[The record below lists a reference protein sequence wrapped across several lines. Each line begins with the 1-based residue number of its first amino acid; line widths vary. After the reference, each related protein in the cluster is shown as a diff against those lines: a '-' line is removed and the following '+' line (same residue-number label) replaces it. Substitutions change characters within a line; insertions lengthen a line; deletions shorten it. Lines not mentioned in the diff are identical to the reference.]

1 MSTRLSDT
9 QLRALMREAR
19 TTLAD
24 ELATLTDA
32 QWHHQSLC
40 GEWDVEHVVAHLI
53 AGASTGQWAWFRSIV
68 AAGFRPAVHNQRRL
82 REHLGATPAQTLENF
97 RAIIDSTTTPSKHS
111 VAYLGEV
118 LVHGQDI
125 RRPLGLPLEPD
136 VAALTPVAGF
146 FAKRDFAVASASVAK
161 GLALRATDGPF
172 TAGGGPGVSGPTLAL
187 VMTLAGR
194 PAYLDQLEG
203 PGVAVLEG
211 RIGQP
216 SPSSSA

>member
-1 MSTRLSDT
+1 MTRLSDE
-9 QLRALMREAR
+9 QLRTLMRDAR
-19 TTLAD
+19 GALAD
-24 ELATLTDA
+24 ELATLSDA
-32 QWHHQSLC
+32 QWRHPSLC
-40 GEWDVEHVVAHLI
+40 GEWDVEHVVAHLT
-53 AGASTGQWAWFRSIV
+53 AGASTGQWAWIRSIV
-68 AAGFRPAVHNQRRL
+68 AAGFRPSVHNRRRL
-82 REHLGATPAQTLENF
+82 REHLGATPAQTLESF

-125 RRPLGLPLEPD
+125 RQPLGLAHEPP
-136 VAALTPVAGF
+136 VEALTPVAGF

-161 GLALRATDGPF
+161 GLELQASDGPF
-172 TAGGGPGVSGPTLAL
+172 AAGEGPVVTGPTLAL

-203 PGVAVLEG
+203 PGVAVLEA
-211 RIGQP
+211 RIGRP